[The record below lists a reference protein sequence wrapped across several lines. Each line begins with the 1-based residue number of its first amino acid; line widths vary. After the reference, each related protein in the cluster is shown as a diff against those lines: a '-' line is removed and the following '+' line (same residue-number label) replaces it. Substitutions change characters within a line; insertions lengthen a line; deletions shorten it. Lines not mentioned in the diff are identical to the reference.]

1 MMKWKKKSKILKLL
15 WNRLFKYGW
24 YKQKNVW
31 KNGTKII
38 ADNDGILW
46 SNEKQMKQGLEH
58 KNLLEI
64 TTKYHLSHKK
74 HRYELVDEPKKQSNW
89 IFMDE
94 KVAIKVIMDFRATA
108 AHEFR
113 TIQCHFNK
121 RTISANKNEN
131 I

>member
-46 SNEKQMKQGLEH
+46 SNEKQMEQGLEH
-58 KNLLEI
+58 KNLWEI

-74 HRYELVDEPKKQSNW
+74 QIWTSWWTKKTVELNFYGRKNSNQSNYG
-89 IFMDE
+89 F
-94 KVAIKVIMDFRATA
+94 
-108 AHEFR
+108 
-113 TIQCHFNK
+113 
-121 RTISANKNEN
+121 
-131 I
+131 

>member
-1 MMKWKKKSKILKLL
+1 MKWKKKSKILKLL

-46 SNEKQMKQGLEH
+46 SNEKQMEQGLEH
-58 KNLLEI
+58 KNLWEI

-108 AHEFR
+108 ANEFR

>member
-46 SNEKQMKQGLEH
+46 SNEKQMEQGLAH
-58 KNLLEI
+58 KNLWEI

-74 HRYELVDEPKKQSNW
+74 TDMN
-89 IFMDE
+89 
-94 KVAIKVIMDFRATA
+94 
-108 AHEFR
+108 
-113 TIQCHFNK
+113 
-121 RTISANKNEN
+121 
-131 I
+131 